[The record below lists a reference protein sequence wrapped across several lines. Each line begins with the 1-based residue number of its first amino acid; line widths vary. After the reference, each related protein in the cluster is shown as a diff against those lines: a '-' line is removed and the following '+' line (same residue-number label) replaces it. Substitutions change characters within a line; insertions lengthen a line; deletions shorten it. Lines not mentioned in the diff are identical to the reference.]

1 MEQTNEARAEDKSI
15 YTMPRKE
22 EEAAR
27 QQNKNPT
34 ASPKT
39 GKPETPLTE
48 EQRQRR
54 RKMLVYP
61 LMGLLFLGSMW
72 LIFAPSEKEKAEA
85 AQGTGFNTEM
95 PLPAESG
102 IIADKRT
109 AYEQARMEEKQKERR
124 AQMHD
129 LADLFADKEQD
140 KETAAEDFDLFNPEA
155 GVQPAP
161 SYGGSGSRPKQTI
174 RSSAAA
180 YEDINRTLGNFYEM
194 PADDPEKEELR
205 ERIEELE
212 AMMARQSVPE
222 GSTLDDQV
230 ALLEKSYELA
240 AKYMPAGQGGESQTA
255 ATGKPEQ
262 KPSRNGKAVA
272 VPVNQ
277 VAVNVVSALA
287 QPMDDAE
294 FMRTHAA
301 ERNYGFHTAVG
312 NKGAVEKNTITACV
326 HGNQTIT
333 DGQSVRLRLLE
344 ATDVGGVR
352 IPRNTLVVG
361 AARVQGE
368 RLGVEITSLE
378 YHGSIIP
385 VELSVFDSDGQEGI
399 FIPNSLEV
407 SAVKEIAA
415 NMGSSLGSSINIST
429 DAGAQLASDLGKG
442 VIQGTSQY
450 IAQKM
455 RTVKVHLKAGY
466 KVMLYQP
473 ED

>member
-1 MEQTNEARAEDKSI
+1 MA
-15 YTMPRKE
+15 
-22 EEAAR
+22 
-27 QQNKNPT
+27 QNKNPT
-34 ASPKT
+34 ASPKEA
-39 GKPETPLTE
+39 KPKTPLTE
-48 EQRQRR
+48 EQRQKR

-140 KETAAEDFDLFNPEA
+140 KETAAEDFDLLNPEA
-155 GVQPAP
+155 GTQPAP
-161 SYGGSGSRPKQTI
+161 SYGGGGSRPKQTI

-212 AMMARQSVPE
+212 AMMARQAAPE

-240 AKYMPAGQGGESQTA
+240 AKYMPAGQGGASQAA

-287 QPMDDAE
+287 QPMDDEE
-294 FMRTHAA
+294 FIRTHAA
-301 ERNYGFHTAVG
+301 ERNYGFNTAVG
-312 NKGAVEKNTITACV
+312 NTGAAEKNTIAACV
-326 HGNQTIT
+326 HGNQTVT

-378 YHGSIIP
+378 YRGSIIP
-385 VELSVFDSDGQEGI
+385 VEISVFDSDGQEGI

>member
-1 MEQTNEARAEDKSI
+1 
-15 YTMPRKE
+15 
-22 EEAAR
+22 
-27 QQNKNPT
+27 
-34 ASPKT
+34 
-39 GKPETPLTE
+39 
-48 EQRQRR
+48 
-54 RKMLVYP
+54 MLVYP

-72 LIFAPSEKEKAEA
+72 LIFAPSEKEKTEA

-95 PLPAESG
+95 PRPAESG

-140 KETAAEDFDLFNPEA
+140 KETASEDFDLLNPEA

-161 SYGGSGSRPKQTI
+161 SYGGGGLRPKQTI

-212 AMMARQSVPE
+212 AMMARQSAPE

-240 AKYMPAGQGGESQTA
+240 AKYMPAGQGGASQAA

-301 ERNYGFHTAVG
+301 ERNYGFNTAVG
-312 NKGAVEKNTITACV
+312 NTGAAEKNTIAACV
-326 HGNQTIT
+326 HGNQTVT

-352 IPRNTLVVG
+352 VPRNTLVVG

-378 YHGSIIP
+378 YRGSIIP

-473 ED
+473 EN

>member
-1 MEQTNEARAEDKSI
+1 ME
-15 YTMPRKE
+15 
-22 EEAAR
+22 
-27 QQNKNPT
+27 QNKNPT
-34 ASPKT
+34 ASPKA
-39 GKPETPLTE
+39 GKPEQPLTE
-48 EQRQRR
+48 EQRQKR

-140 KETAAEDFDLFNPEA
+140 KETAAEDFDLLNPEA

-161 SYGGSGSRPKQTI
+161 SYGGGGSRPKQTI

-180 YEDINRTLGNFYEM
+180 YKDINRTLGNFYET

-212 AMMARQSVPE
+212 AMMARQSAPE

-240 AKYMPAGQGGESQTA
+240 AKYMPAGQGGASQAA

-287 QPMDDAE
+287 QPMDDTE

-301 ERNYGFHTAVG
+301 ERNYGFNTAIG
-312 NKGAVEKNTITACV
+312 NTGAAEKNTIAACV
-326 HGNQTIT
+326 HGNQTVT

-378 YHGSIIP
+378 YRGSIIP

-399 FIPNSLEV
+399 FIPNSLEI

>member
-1 MEQTNEARAEDKSI
+1 MGG
-15 YTMPRKE
+15 
-22 EEAAR
+22 
-27 QQNKNPT
+27 
-34 ASPKT
+34 AS
-39 GKPETPLTE
+39 
-48 EQRQRR
+48 Q
-54 RKMLVYP
+54 
-61 LMGLLFLGSMW
+61 
-72 LIFAPSEKEKAEA
+72 
-85 AQGTGFNTEM
+85 
-95 PLPAESG
+95 
-102 IIADKRT
+102 
-109 AYEQARMEEKQKERR
+109 
-124 AQMHD
+124 
-129 LADLFADKEQD
+129 
-140 KETAAEDFDLFNPEA
+140 
-155 GVQPAP
+155 
-161 SYGGSGSRPKQTI
+161 
-174 RSSAAA
+174 AAA
-180 YEDINRTLGNFYEM
+180 TE
-194 PADDPEKEELR
+194 
-205 ERIEELE
+205 
-212 AMMARQSVPE
+212 
-222 GSTLDDQV
+222 
-230 ALLEKSYELA
+230 
-240 AKYMPAGQGGESQTA
+240 
-255 ATGKPEQ
+255 KPEQ

-301 ERNYGFHTAVG
+301 ERNYGFNTAVG
-312 NKGAVEKNTITACV
+312 NTGATEKNTIAACV
-326 HGNQTIT
+326 HGNQTVT

-378 YHGSIIP
+378 YRGSIIP

-455 RTVKVHLKAGY
+455 RTVKAHLKAGY

>member
-1 MEQTNEARAEDKSI
+1 ME
-15 YTMPRKE
+15 
-22 EEAAR
+22 
-27 QQNKNPT
+27 QNKNPT

-39 GKPETPLTE
+39 GKPEQPLTE
-48 EQRQRR
+48 EQRQKR

-61 LMGLLFLGSMW
+61 LMGLLFAGSMW

-140 KETAAEDFDLFNPEA
+140 KETASEDFDLLNPEA
-155 GVQPAP
+155 GVQPTP
-161 SYGGSGSRPKQTI
+161 SYGGGGSRPKQTI

-212 AMMARQSVPE
+212 AMMARQSAPE

-240 AKYMPAGQGGESQTA
+240 AKYMPAGQGGASQAA

-262 KPSRNGKAVA
+262 KPSRNSKAVA

-277 VAVNVVSALA
+277 VTTSVVSALA
-287 QPMDDAE
+287 QPMDNAE
-294 FMRTHAA
+294 FMRSHAT
-301 ERNYGFHTAVG
+301 ERNYGFNTAVG
-312 NKGAVEKNTITACV
+312 NTEAAEKNTIAACV
-326 HGNQTIT
+326 HGNQTVT

-344 ATDVGGVR
+344 ATNVGGVL

-378 YHGSIIP
+378 YCGSIIP

>member
-1 MEQTNEARAEDKSI
+1 ME
-15 YTMPRKE
+15 
-22 EEAAR
+22 
-27 QQNKNPT
+27 QNKNPT

-48 EQRQRR
+48 EQRQKR

-140 KETAAEDFDLFNPEA
+140 KETAAEDFDLLNPEA

-161 SYGGSGSRPKQTI
+161 SYGGGGSRPKQTI

-180 YEDINRTLGNFYEM
+180 YEDINRTLGNFYET

-212 AMMARQSVPE
+212 AMMARQSAPE

-240 AKYMPAGQGGESQTA
+240 AKYMPAGQGGESQAA

-262 KPSRNGKAVA
+262 KPSRNSKAVA

-277 VAVNVVSALA
+277 VTTSVVSALA
-287 QPMDDAE
+287 QPMDNAE
-294 FMRTHAA
+294 FMRSHAT
-301 ERNYGFHTAVG
+301 ERNYGFNSAVG
-312 NKGAVEKNTITACV
+312 NTEAAEKNTIAACV
-326 HGNQTIT
+326 HGNQTVT

-344 ATDVGGVR
+344 ATNVGGVL

-378 YHGSIIP
+378 YCGSIIP

>member
-1 MEQTNEARAEDKSI
+1 ME
-15 YTMPRKE
+15 
-22 EEAAR
+22 
-27 QQNKNPT
+27 QNKNPT

-48 EQRQRR
+48 EQRQKR

-140 KETAAEDFDLFNPEA
+140 KETASEDFDLLNPEA
-155 GVQPAP
+155 GVQPTP
-161 SYGGSGSRPKQTI
+161 SYGGGGSRPKQTI

-212 AMMARQSVPE
+212 AMMARQSAPE

-240 AKYMPAGQGGESQTA
+240 AKYMPAGQGGASQAA

-277 VAVNVVSALA
+277 IAVNVVSALA

-312 NKGAVEKNTITACV
+312 NTGAAEKNTIAACV
-326 HGNQTIT
+326 HGNQTVT

-378 YHGSIIP
+378 YRGSIIP

>member
-1 MEQTNEARAEDKSI
+1 MEQ
-15 YTMPRKE
+15 KE
-22 EEAAR
+22 
-27 QQNKNPT
+27 QNKNPT
-34 ASPKT
+34 ASSKEEKPK
-39 GKPETPLTE
+39 TPLTE
-48 EQRQRR
+48 EQWQKR

-61 LMGLLFLGSMW
+61 LMGLLFAGSMW
-72 LIFAPSEKEKAEA
+72 LIFAPSGKEKAEA
-85 AQGTGFNTEM
+85 TQGTGFNTEM
-95 PLPAESG
+95 PLPTQPG

-109 AYEQARMEEKQKERR
+109 AYEQARLEEKQKERR
-124 AQMHD
+124 TQMND
-129 LADLFADKEQD
+129 LAALFSDKED
-140 KETAAEDFDLFNPEA
+140 EAETQTEEFDLLNPEA
-155 GVQPAP
+155 GARPAP
-161 SYGGSGSRPKQTI
+161 SYGGGGTHSKQTI

-180 YEDINRTLGNFYEM
+180 YEDINRTLGNFYEQ
-194 PADDPEKEELR
+194 PAEDPEKEEMR
-205 ERIEELE
+205 ERIEKLE
-212 AMMARQSVPE
+212 AMLERQAGPE

-240 AKYMPAGQGGESQTA
+240 AKYMPAGQGGASQTA
-255 ATGKPEQ
+255 ATGKPERE
-262 KPSRNGKAVA
+262 PSRDGKVVA

-287 QPMDDAE
+287 QPMDGAE
-294 FMRTHAA
+294 FTRTHAA
-301 ERNYGFHTAVG
+301 ERNYGFNTAVG
-312 NKGAVEKNTITACV
+312 NTGAVEKNTIAACV
-326 HGNQTIT
+326 HGNQTVT

-352 IPRNTLVVG
+352 ILRNTLVVG
-361 AARVQGE
+361 TARVQGE

-378 YHGSIIP
+378 YRGSIIP

-473 ED
+473 EN

>member
-1 MEQTNEARAEDKSI
+1 ME
-15 YTMPRKE
+15 
-22 EEAAR
+22 
-27 QQNKNPT
+27 QNKNPT

-48 EQRQRR
+48 EQRQKR

-61 LMGLLFLGSMW
+61 LMGLLFAGSMW

-140 KETAAEDFDLFNPEA
+140 KETAAEDFDLLNPEA

-161 SYGGSGSRPKQTI
+161 SYGGGGSRPKQTI

-212 AMMARQSVPE
+212 AMMARQSAPE

-240 AKYMPAGQGGESQTA
+240 AKYMPAGQGGASQAA

-277 VAVNVVSALA
+277 IAVNVVSALA

-312 NKGAVEKNTITACV
+312 NTGAAEKNTIAACV
-326 HGNQTIT
+326 HGNQTVT

-378 YHGSIIP
+378 YRGSIIP

>member
-1 MEQTNEARAEDKSI
+1 ME
-15 YTMPRKE
+15 
-22 EEAAR
+22 
-27 QQNKNPT
+27 QNKNPT

-48 EQRQRR
+48 EQRQKR

-61 LMGLLFLGSMW
+61 LMGLLFAGSMW

-140 KETAAEDFDLFNPEA
+140 KETAAEDFDLLNPEA

-161 SYGGSGSRPKQTI
+161 SYGGGGSRPKQTI

-212 AMMARQSVPE
+212 AMMARQSAPE

-240 AKYMPAGQGGESQTA
+240 AKYMPAGQGGESQAA

-262 KPSRNGKAVA
+262 KPSRNSKAVA

-277 VAVNVVSALA
+277 VTTSVVSALA
-287 QPMDDAE
+287 QPMDNAE
-294 FMRTHAA
+294 FMRSHAT
-301 ERNYGFHTAVG
+301 ERNYGFNTAVG
-312 NKGAVEKNTITACV
+312 NTEAAEKNTIAACV
-326 HGNQTIT
+326 HGNQTVT

-344 ATDVGGVR
+344 ATNVGGVL

-378 YHGSIIP
+378 YCGSIIP
-385 VELSVFDSDGQEGI
+385 IELSVFDSDGQEGI

>member
-1 MEQTNEARAEDKSI
+1 ME
-15 YTMPRKE
+15 
-22 EEAAR
+22 
-27 QQNKNPT
+27 QNKNPT

-39 GKPETPLTE
+39 GKPEQPLTE
-48 EQRQRR
+48 EQRQKR

-61 LMGLLFLGSMW
+61 LMGLLFAGSMW

-140 KETAAEDFDLFNPEA
+140 KETASEDFDLLNPEA
-155 GVQPAP
+155 GVQPTP
-161 SYGGSGSRPKQTI
+161 SYGGGGSRPKQTI

-212 AMMARQSVPE
+212 AMMARQSAPE

-240 AKYMPAGQGGESQTA
+240 AKYMPAGQGGESQAA

-262 KPSRNGKAVA
+262 KPSRNSKAVA

-277 VAVNVVSALA
+277 VTTSVVSALA
-287 QPMDDAE
+287 QPMDNAE
-294 FMRTHAA
+294 FMRSHAT
-301 ERNYGFHTAVG
+301 ERNYGFNTAVG
-312 NKGAVEKNTITACV
+312 NTEAAEKNTIAACV
-326 HGNQTIT
+326 HGNQTVT

-344 ATDVGGVR
+344 ATNVGGVL

-378 YHGSIIP
+378 YCGSIIP